1 VESKNRT
8 EGDKASSELG
18 GERNRSKKVKS
29 VRKKSQMLAGAARN
43 VGSRRD
49 S

>member
-1 VESKNRT
+1 MNRT
-8 EGDKASSELG
+8 EGEKVYSELG
-18 GERNRSKKVKS
+18 GERDHRKKVKL
-29 VRKKSQMLAGAARN
+29 VREQSRMLAGAARN